1 MPPPVRVVT
10 AIETTEGVT
19 AAATDL
25 ASMPADPELKST
37 KVRELGQVP
46 LTAKYI
52 A

>member
-10 AIETTEGVT
+10 EIETTEGVT

-25 ASMPADPELKST
+25 ASIPVPELRST